1 VVYDK
6 DGSGS
11 WTAGPCWL
19 RHNRSPTR
27 HGRYGDVAREWGP
40 VRSPSRGGKAVSRTP
55 SGLQERR
62 RFPRSVVEIPI
73 QAVRRR
79 VLTEDPRRLIG
90 LHVLNISRSGVGAMA
105 QEPLEER
112 ESLMLFFPP
121 IGSGR
126 GHDTPAEVVRCAI
139 SGGRCSVGIAFEQ
152 PWPAE
157 GNIHTAGRGGEQK

>member
-1 VVYDK
+1 M
-6 DGSGS
+6 SQ
-11 WTAGPCWL
+11 
-19 RHNRSPTR
+19 
-27 HGRYGDVAREWGP
+27 
-40 VRSPSRGGKAVSRTP
+40 TP
-55 SGLQERR
+55 SDPQERR

-79 VLTEDPRRLIG
+79 AQPGDPRRLIG

-121 IGSGR
+121 MGSGR
-126 GHDTPAEVVRCAI
+126 GHDTPAEVVHCTA